1 VLDDLDLDAPVAI
14 TPLAQVHRGALGGA
28 PVAVK
33 VRRAGLDNAV
43 RADLSLL
50 DALRPPLRGAFP
62 SLDAGMLLRRIR
74 EQALDELDLEHEAA
88 QQRAVGRALRDVE
101 GVVVPTTH
109 SELAGGA
116 VLVSG
121 WLDGPTLADHDPAD
135 PSAVAE
141 ALVAAHV
148 TAARGGLVLIDPR
161 PNHVVLL
168 EDGRVGL
175 LGTGN
180 AVAADRG
187 RLSGLLTLPAALRDA
202 DPAPFARAVHAELGL
217 LPDAA
222 SAHDAHALLR
232 ELLGDLVAGPAR
244 VDGAA
249 LETVGARALRRLPEV
264 FALLARGAPDPGDIW
279 LARGMAQLAAVL
291 SVIGAEEDWVAL
303 VG

>member
-1 VLDDLDLDAPVAI
+1 M
-14 TPLAQVHRGALGGA
+14 LGGA

-62 SLDAGMLLRRIR
+62 VAGRRRAAPRRIR

-88 QQRAVGRALRDVE
+88 QQRAVGRALRDVA
-101 GVVVPTTH
+101 GVVVPRPTP
-109 SELAGGA
+109 SWRAA
-116 VLVSG
+116 PVLVSG

-135 PSAVAE
+135 PSAVAR

-168 EDGRVGL
+168 DDGRVGL

-180 AVAADRG
+180 AVAGGSR
-187 RLSGLLTLPAALRDA
+187 AALR
-202 DPAPFARAVHAELGL
+202 PAHPARRAARRRPGAVRPRGPRGAR
-217 LPDAA
+217 PAA
-222 SAHDAHALLR
+222 RRGERRDAHALLR

-249 LETVGARALRRLPEV
+249 LEAVGRVPCAGSRRSSRCSPAARRIRATSGSR
-264 FALLARGAPDPGDIW
+264 
-279 LARGMAQLAAVL
+279 AAWP
-291 SVIGAEEDWVAL
+291 SSPPC
-303 VG
+303 